1 MLCLFS
7 NCAPFSTCVV
17 GEGTKNSTLWS
28 PAKGLLQTNTPQLA
42 WPTNGEDDFMTNTWV
57 QLVPPQARSLP
68 GSASQASA
76 TPSTGLPS
84 ISCGAFKKEQC
95 KPIFKK

>member
-28 PAKGLLQTNTPQLA
+28 PAKGLLQTNTAQLA
-42 WPTNGEDDFMTNTWV
+42 W
-57 QLVPPQARSLP
+57 
-68 GSASQASA
+68 
-76 TPSTGLPS
+76 LPS
-84 ISCGAFKKEQC
+84 LQMGKMTL
-95 KPIFKK
+95 

>member
-42 WPTNGEDDFMTNTWV
+42 WMPSLQMGKMTWV

-68 GSASQASA
+68 GLASQASA